1 MNTRKVISLVIVLIL
16 SSCAPYEGAHYGK
29 KVRRFKGVKLSSV
42 NGGHHFKGVPI
53 PLEEEREYAF
63 KDPQLPTTKQP
74 LKNSSLLSQAEDG
87 SRYGEISEFT
97 HRPKTVFVHG
107 YYRKDGTYVRSHY
120 RSPPSTSSPEKITT
134 FSDRGVAENGSYYG
148 EISPLTGRPKTI
160 SVKGYYRKDGTYV
173 RGHYRSKPR

>member
-1 MNTRKVISLVIVLIL
+1 MNARKVISLVIVLIL
-16 SSCAPYEGAHYGK
+16 SGCAPYEGANYGK
-29 KVRRFKGVKLSSV
+29 KVRCFKGVKLSSV
-42 NGGHHFKGVPI
+42 NGGHRFKGVPL
-53 PLEEEREYAF
+53 PLDDEKEYTLTTA
-63 KDPQLPTTKQP
+63 QLVNK
-74 LKNSSLLSQAEDG
+74 LNSDGLLTAAEDD
-87 SRYGEISEFT
+87 SFYGQISELT
-97 HRPKTVFVHG
+97 DRPKTVFVRG

-160 SVKGYYRKDGTYV
+160 PVKGYYRKDGTYV